1 MFKEDPKMFDSVYS
15 MVVAKNLPNVP
26 EGVDRNDPEVKKDS

>member
-1 MFKEDPKMFDSVYS
+1 MFKEDPVMFDSVYS

-26 EGVDRNDPEVKKDS
+26 EGVDQEMTLK